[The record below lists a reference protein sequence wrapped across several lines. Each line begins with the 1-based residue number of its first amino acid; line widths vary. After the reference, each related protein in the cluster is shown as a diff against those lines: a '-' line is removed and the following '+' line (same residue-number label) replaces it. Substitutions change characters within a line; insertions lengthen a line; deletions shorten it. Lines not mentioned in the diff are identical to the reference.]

1 MNGEIRLLDEGV
13 WPDPAHEG
21 FFLDQL
27 TVAPDE
33 NKQDINGLPGERHKL
48 ASAEEKVL
56 RTVKAEAAEV
66 PLEIFGPN
74 HEDKPR
80 I

>member
-1 MNGEIRLLDEGV
+1 L
-13 WPDPAHEG
+13 
-21 FFLDQL
+21 
-27 TVAPDE
+27 APDE

-48 ASAEEKVL
+48 AAAEEKVL

-74 HEDKPR
+74 HEDEPR